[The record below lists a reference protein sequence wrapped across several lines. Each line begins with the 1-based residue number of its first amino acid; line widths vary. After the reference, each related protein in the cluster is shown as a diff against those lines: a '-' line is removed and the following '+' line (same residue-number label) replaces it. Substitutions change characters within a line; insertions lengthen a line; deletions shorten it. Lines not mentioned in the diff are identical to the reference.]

1 MEQTQLDEARVR
13 LDAERDAVD
22 RQLRDHGVEIHGD
35 ENISVESHEGFAD
48 SAQVTAER
56 SQQITMVEQLRVR
69 RADVIAAL
77 RKLDEG
83 TYGKCESCGKE
94 IPPERLEAVP
104 AATLCV
110 SCKQQAG

>member
-1 MEQTQLDEARVR
+1 MDQKQLDEARAR
-13 LDAERDAVD
+13 LEAELEAVD
-22 RQLRDHGVEIHGD
+22 RQLVDHGVEVEGD
-35 ENISVESHEGFAD
+35 ENVSVEAHEGFAD

-69 RADVIAAL
+69 RADIEQAL
-77 RKLDEG
+77 VKIDEG

-94 IPPERLEAVP
+94 IPAERLEAVP

-110 SCKQQAG
+110 DCKQKAG

>member
-1 MEQTQLDEARVR
+1 MDQKHLDEARAR
-13 LDAERDAVD
+13 LDAELEAVD
-22 RQLRDHGVEIHGD
+22 RQLVDHGVEIEGD
-35 ENISVESHEGFAD
+35 ENVSVEAHEGFAD

-69 RADVIAAL
+69 REDIQRAL
-77 RKLDEG
+77 EKIDEG

-94 IPPERLEAVP
+94 IPAERLEAVP

-110 SCKQQAG
+110 DCKQKAG